1 MDQVLAVSR
10 TFKPAGS
17 RSGLVQ
23 IASGPKQ
30 TTDATTTKIL
40 SIPVAELES
49 IGFEGLLVGTQSDY
63 SDQITV
69 KISGGARRATAGNV
83 TLTGTTTVTI
93 LESDVNTNATVT
105 ADTTNQNVDINAVG
119 VAAQTWN
126 WEFFG
131 TKFSV

>member
-1 MDQVLAVSR
+1 MPTVLEDVSV
-10 TFKPAGS
+10 FKPART
-17 RSGLVQ
+17 RSGLIQ
-23 IASGPKQ
+23 IASLPVQ
-30 TTDATTTKIL
+30 TTDATTTKVL

-49 IGFEGLLVGTQSDY
+49 IGFEGMLVGTQSDY
-63 SDQITV
+63 SDQIVV

-93 LESDVNTNATVT
+93 LESDASTNATVT

-126 WEFFG
+126 WQFFG